1 MPYLDAPVREHTTLE
16 GALEAIFD
24 KLDTLDD
31 GLDGLGSYVR
41 SLDGYVRSLDGY
53 VRNHLTT
60 KMENG
65 FEEVKD
71 SILKVSN
78 TLQDHVH

>member
-31 GLDGLGSYVR
+31 GLDGLDS
-41 SLDGYVRSLDGY
+41 Y